1 MMMTM
6 NDDDYKKQKKQNDD
20 GVVVFFFIVDGVCL
34 CMRAP
39 VLTDKIEMLFQLY
52 YDW

>member
-1 MMMTM
+1 MMMMMMMTI
-6 NDDDYKKQKKQNDD
+6 KKTKKKQNDD